1 MSNASNLST
10 LANVLDDGSDGQ
22 FLKSTGSGGVA
33 FDTVAAGAVVYATAD
48 LLPLSGFAAGDMAY
62 VTSTNRFYINN
73 GSGWY
78 SISLVNTNPNI
89 TSVADASSGTTPF
102 TLATDGTAT
111 VITVTAA
118 DPEDVPLTY
127 DYSVTT
133 GNASLNGS
141 TVTQGTGSN
150 TNVFTVTPHA
160 SQDATFTITFTAS
173 DGINQATSANAF
185 SLSFVTTVADS
196 NHTTLLAT
204 ATGTSDNNNIT
215 DSSSNTHSITVNG
228 DAYAGTFSP
237 YRSGGYSWKF
247 DGSNDNIQITDS
259 TDFDFGSGDFTIEGF
274 YKFNDTSTSQY
285 LISIGGGS
293 SNNSHFDVNL
303 SSGNWRAGGLSDY
316 MVSGVNTGIDTD
328 SFHHFSLVRS
338 SNNLKFY
345 IDGTQIGSTVDVTG
359 QTFDCSGNIR
369 IGGFHST
376 GSFSFNGYL
385 RDIRLVK
392 GTAIT
397 PPSGGPTVPLEVVT
411 NTVLLLCHAPYLKDG
426 SSSNHTITINGS
438 PTSEPFSPYD
448 YTEYDAADY
457 GGSIVIN
464 STSAW
469 VQSTVTAPS
478 TGSFAVECWVYWD
491 EFPNT
496 SNGNNQSIISFK
508 GADNYDGVRLMY
520 KNPSSEG
527 FAVYA
532 NDSWFMSQSS
542 SPLKV
547 KVWYHA
553 AITYDGTNLR
563 LFVNGSLINTA
574 AFSTDL
580 TNTDL
585 RIGNDDWWRMGLG
598 KVSDVRYTRGSAVYT
613 TDFTPPTAPL
623 SSSGAELHLK
633 GTDASIID
641 KSQGGNAKLTSGTT
655 GSSTQVKF
663 SGSKSIYF
671 SGVNG
676 EGLSLPYNALQ
687 IPAGDPWTI
696 EFWFWIADG
705 GATRNGIFIQEG
717 DGSVT
722 YPPIRLDLRVDAT
735 QGISPSCQ
743 LSINSSSYGNS
754 ITGYEWQ
761 SYETWHHVAFVS
773 NGTTV
778 TRYINGTAYSTMS
791 DNHYTSTSTDDIT
804 IGGRSNSTEYRH
816 VHAGYYQDIRIS
828 KGKARYT
835 ANFTPPTAPLEG

>member
-10 LANVLDDGSDGQ
+10 LANVLDDGTSGQ

-48 LLPLSGFAAGDMAY
+48 LLPLSGNSAGDMGY
-62 VTSTNRFYINN
+62 VTATNRFYINN

-78 SISLVNTNPNI
+78 SVSLVNTNPNI
-89 TSVADASSGTTPF
+89 TSVQDASSGTTPF
-102 TLATDGTAT
+102 TLATDQTAT

-118 DPEDVPLTY
+118 DPEEVPLTY
-127 DYSVTT
+127 GYSVTS
-133 GNASLNGS
+133 GSLNGS
-141 TVTQGTGSN
+141 TVAQGTGNN

-185 SLSFVTTVADS
+185 SLSFVTVVTDS

-215 DSSSNTHSITVNG
+215 DSSSNSHSITVNG
-228 DAYAGTFSP
+228 DSYAGTFSP
-237 YRSGGYSWKF
+237 YRSGGYSTSF
-247 DGSNDNIQITDS
+247 SRSDS
-259 TDFDFGSGDFTIEGF
+259 SKLEIASMPAIGSGDCSIEFWCKIDSQAWNGIISRGAYNSSGTFSLSSRSGDTELTLIWSGTIYTTSGANIEVGKWKWVQVIRSSGTVTI
-274 YKFNDTSTSQY
+274 YVNGSSVGSWSNSANVSSTSNY
-285 LISIGGGS
+285 IIG
-293 SNNSHFDVNL
+293 
-303 SSGNWRAGGLSDY
+303 RADSSDY
-316 MVSGVNTGIDTD
+316 
-328 SFHHFSLVRS
+328 F
-338 SNNLKFY
+338 
-345 IDGTQIGSTVDVTG
+345 
-359 QTFDCSGNIR
+359 
-369 IGGFHST
+369 GGD
-376 GSFSFNGYL
+376 L
-385 RDIRLVK
+385 RDLRI
-392 GTAIT
+392 
-397 PPSGGPTVPLEVVT
+397 ST
-411 NTVLLLCHAPYLKDG
+411 NAQ
-426 SSSNHTITINGS
+426 SSSNGSEKLATDSNTTFLSCHLPYLSYATSSVAINTYSSISGTIKTVSN
-438 PTSEPFSPYD
+438 SPYD
-448 YTEYDAADY
+448 YTEYDAADH

-478 TGSFAVECWVYWD
+478 TGSLAVECWVYWD
-491 EFPNT
+491 EFPST

-508 GADNYDGVRLMY
+508 GSDNYDGVRLMY
-520 KNPSSEG
+520 KSPSSEG

-532 NDSWFMSQSS
+532 NDSWFMSQSA
-542 SPLKV
+542 SPLKA

-563 LFVNGSLINTA
+563 LFVNGSLIDTK

-580 TNTDL
+580 TNADL
-585 RIGNDDWWRMGLG
+585 RIGNDGWWRMGLG

-613 TDFTPPTAPL
+613 TGFTPPTAPL
-623 SSSGAELHLK
+623 SSTNAEFHLK

-671 SGVNG
+671 SGVDG
-676 EGLSLPYNALQ
+676 EGLSLPYNTLQ
-687 IPAGDPWTI
+687 IAAGEPWTI

-705 GATRNGIFIQEG
+705 GGTRNGIFIQQG

-722 YPPIRLDLRVDAT
+722 YPPIRIDLRVDAT

-743 LSINSSSYGNS
+743 LSNSSGAYGNS
-754 ITGYEWQ
+754 ITSYEWQ
-761 SYETWHHVAFVS
+761 SYENWHHVAFVS

-791 DNHYTSTSTDDIT
+791 DNHYTSTSTDDVT
-804 IGGRSNSTEYRH
+804 IGGRSSSSEYRH
-816 VHAGYYQDIRIS
+816 VHAGYYEDIRIT

-835 ANFTPPTAPLEG
+835 ANFTPPSKLEG